1 MPFCERVV
9 EMIAR
14 EVEEVANDRV
24 ALWTRGVVGLGLGY
38 PTNPKSH
45 EDSTCERKDIIG
57 WHRERSSRRETVWGR
72 PSLKR
77 GWMHVLVANIA
88 PGAATRKKHGKGW
101 WCLKKENNC

>member
-1 MPFCERVV
+1 
-9 EMIAR
+9 MIAR

-45 EDSTCERKDIIG
+45 EDNTCERKNIIG

-72 PSLKR
+72 PSLKEGPMQALGMQSPYDSQR
-77 GWMHVLVANIA
+77 WN
-88 PGAATRKKHGKGW
+88 
-101 WCLKKENNC
+101 